1 MTHGAASAANRRA
14 IMRLVDGVASARPEL
29 DVSIVFLDARADDL
43 DRVLRTASEPDAVI
57 VPLVLSAGFHVR
69 TGLAL
74 GLDRLPGSARLA
86 SELGPDERIVDVLA
100 DRLRAAGLG
109 DGDAVLLAAA
119 GSNDPRAVRECF
131 EVARRLGQRLG
142 RSATVGFIAAGI
154 PRLPDAIEMIREVH
168 PAARVVLAPYLLA
181 PGAFHDQAIAA
192 GADVIAEPLL
202 GPDEPAAAPLVEL
215 VIDRYSAASAERRGR
230 V

>member
-154 PRLPDAIEMIREVH
+154 PGCPTRSR
-168 PAARVVLAPYLLA
+168 
-181 PGAFHDQAIAA
+181 
-192 GADVIAEPLL
+192 
-202 GPDEPAAAPLVEL
+202 
-215 VIDRYSAASAERRGR
+215 
-230 V
+230 